1 MKLKDSSEIIW
12 KNRKYEPKSLIEAVS
27 HLSEEVSK
35 SLKALMRNDAKEGQK
50 ELEDAFSCMLIAMK
64 MMNIDLDKVV
74 YRQIEKMQADSSKTM
89 HVFSDRVE
97 MRIDN
102 EIKGGWNIYS
112 QEDVA
117 DAQKMAQ
124 EFQCK
129 IVWEGATQLSLED
142 MVGNAR
148 KNKNK

>member
-1 MKLKDSSEIIW
+1 M
-12 KNRKYEPKSLIEAVS
+12 
-27 HLSEEVSK
+27 SEEVSK
-35 SLKALMRNDAKEGQK
+35 SLKAFMRSDVEEGQK

-64 MMNIDLDKVV
+64 MMNVDLDKVI
-74 YRQIEKMQADSSKTM
+74 YRQIEKMQTDSSKTM
-89 HVFSDRVE
+89 HIFSDRVE

-124 EFQCK
+124 EFKCK

-142 MVGNAR
+142 MIGNAKKS
-148 KNKNK
+148 KN

>member
-1 MKLKDSSEIIW
+1 MELKESLEIIW

-27 HLSEEVSK
+27 HLNEEVSK
-35 SLKALMRNDAKEGQK
+35 SLKALMRNDIKEGQK

-64 MMNIDLDKVV
+64 MMNIDLKKVV
-74 YRQIEKMQADSSKTM
+74 YRQIEKMQTDSSKTM

-112 QEDVA
+112 QEDIQ

-124 EFQCK
+124 EFKCK

-142 MVGNAR
+142 MVNNAK